1 MKTDQ
6 SCWVIMPAAGAGLR
20 MGQNTPKQYLKLLGK
35 TVLEYS
41 VDFFCNYQ
49 EIKGVVV
56 VLSDGDPYW
65 PETGLANHKKINVT
79 QGGVE
84 RCHSVQNG
92 LHYLRTIANPD
103 DWVLVHDAARP
114 CIQKSDIDKLITSLK
129 DNPIG
134 GILAFP
140 VKDTMKR
147 GDQHGNVIDTVN
159 RQGLWHALTPQ
170 MFRFSL
176 LDSAIDNALSQNIIV
191 TDEAQ
196 AIELYGKQPIL
207 VEGSVKNI
215 KITNPGD
222 LKIAEL
228 YISEQEI
235 KS

>member
-6 SCWVIMPAAGAGLR
+6 SCWAIIPAAGAGTR
-20 MGQNTPKQYLKLLGK
+20 MDLDTPKQYLKLLDK

-41 VDFFCNYQ
+41 VDLFCEYQ
-49 EIKGVVV
+49 AIKGVVI
-56 VLSDGDPYW
+56 VLCDGDPFW
-65 PETGLANHKKINVT
+65 PETGLANNTKINVT

-92 LHYLRTIANPD
+92 LQCLRTIADPD

-114 CIQKSDIDKLITSLK
+114 CLQKSDIDKLIISLE
-129 DNPIG
+129 DNLVG
-134 GILAFP
+134 GLLALP

-147 GDQHGNVIDTVN
+147 GDQNGNVLETVN

-176 LDSAIDNALSQNIIV
+176 LESAIDNALSQNIIV

-207 VEGSVKNI
+207 IEGSARNI

-222 LKIAEL
+222 LKLAEL
-228 YISEQEI
+228 YISQQEI
-235 KS
+235 K

>member
-6 SCWVIMPAAGAGLR
+6 SCWAIIPAAGVGTR
-20 MGQNTPKQYLKLLGK
+20 MGLETPKQYLKLLDK

-41 VDFFCNYQ
+41 VELFCEYPA
-49 EIKGVVV
+49 IKGVVI
-56 VLSDGDPYW
+56 VLCDGDPFW
-65 PETGLANHKKINVT
+65 PETGLANNSKKIIVT

-92 LHYLRTIANPD
+92 LQSLKTIADPN

-114 CIQKSDIDKLITSLK
+114 CLQRSDIDKLIMSLEG
-129 DNPIG
+129 NLVG
-134 GILAFP
+134 GLLALP

-147 GDQHGNVIDTVN
+147 GDQNKNVIETVN
-159 RQGLWHALTPQ
+159 RQSLWHALTPQ

-176 LDSAIDNALSQNIIV
+176 LGSAIDNALSQNILV

-196 AIELYGKQPIL
+196 AIELYGKQPVLI
-207 VEGSVKNI
+207 EGSARNI

-222 LKIAEL
+222 LKLAEL
-228 YISEQEI
+228 YISQQEI
-235 KS
+235 T